1 MLSQEGKE
9 ARGKRSNGRG
19 FSNKIRRNDEITCIC
34 AKKILLLQANT
45 NFNLNT
51 NITHSATG
59 IYSLGADRENLT

>member
-34 AKKILLLQANT
+34 AKKVVSLQRKGRA
-45 NFNLNT
+45 
-51 NITHSATG
+51 H
-59 IYSLGADRENLT
+59 